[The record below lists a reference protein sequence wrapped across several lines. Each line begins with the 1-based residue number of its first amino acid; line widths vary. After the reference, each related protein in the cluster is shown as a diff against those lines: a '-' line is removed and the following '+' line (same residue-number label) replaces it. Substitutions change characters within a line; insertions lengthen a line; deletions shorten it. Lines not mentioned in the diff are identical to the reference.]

1 VLRDL
6 FKMFHF
12 RPKNCIAWVHWAE
25 YWFNTTFHS
34 TTESTPFEIVY
45 GRPPPVMTR
54 WIQGE
59 TRVEVVQRDLMDRDE
74 ALRQLLRAQERMKS
88 QELVLWL
95 IV

>member
-1 VLRDL
+1 
-6 FKMFHF
+6 
-12 RPKNCIAWVHWAE
+12 
-25 YWFNTTFHS
+25 
-34 TTESTPFEIVY
+34 
-45 GRPPPVMTR
+45 MTR